1 MKTKVQRDM
10 NKLRGML
17 DKDLH
22 RVRVISI
29 LGSRNVSLEQNL
41 EEVLWNKWLCIA

>member
-1 MKTKVQRDM
+1 MD
-10 NKLRGML
+10 KLRGVL

-22 RVRVISI
+22 LVSVIII